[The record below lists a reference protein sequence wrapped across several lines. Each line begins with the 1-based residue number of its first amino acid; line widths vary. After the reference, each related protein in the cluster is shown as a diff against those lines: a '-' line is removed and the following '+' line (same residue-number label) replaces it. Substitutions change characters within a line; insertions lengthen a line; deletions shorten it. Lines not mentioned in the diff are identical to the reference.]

1 MKNLKKYLLYYF
13 SKQFIYFLFAGS
25 TAAFVNFTSR
35 LLLRSYMDIVFS
47 AVIAYSLG
55 LLTAFVLYKKLV
67 FPFSEKP
74 LNFQLRR
81 FLSIQIGFMPIV
93 IIIFMDIW
101 EEDVF
106 TEFHPF
112 TLIRAY
118 FDEIYSW
125 SFVRFTVL
133 LSVCMSSIYL
143 FNGISTLIAIHNA
156 GVPPRLYGIYAM
168 FASLGLFVG
177 AYLSMRLNDIIE
189 PMNIIRYG
197 IFLLSITTIVMLACI
212 LLLKFSVMFLL
223 IPGFFLFTSAAM
235 VIPNISMLIL
245 HQSKKAAIAS
255 SVFNAIGLL
264 VASLI
269 LSWVS
274 EWLAIG
280 PILLPLSLF
289 FLVVIAL
296 LASIGPVRLSVTK

>member
-1 MKNLKKYLLYYF
+1 
-13 SKQFIYFLFAGS
+13 
-25 TAAFVNFTSR
+25 
-35 LLLRSYMDIVFS
+35 
-47 AVIAYSLG
+47 
-55 LLTAFVLYKKLV
+55 
-67 FPFSEKP
+67 
-74 LNFQLRR
+74 
-81 FLSIQIGFMPIV
+81 
-93 IIIFMDIW
+93 
-101 EEDVF
+101 
-106 TEFHPF
+106 
-112 TLIRAY
+112 
-118 FDEIYSW
+118 
-125 SFVRFTVL
+125 
-133 LSVCMSSIYL
+133 
-143 FNGISTLIAIHNA
+143 
-156 GVPPRLYGIYAM
+156 
-168 FASLGLFVG
+168 
-177 AYLSMRLNDIIE
+177 
-189 PMNIIRYG
+189 
-197 IFLLSITTIVMLACI
+197 
-212 LLLKFSVMFLL
+212 MFLL